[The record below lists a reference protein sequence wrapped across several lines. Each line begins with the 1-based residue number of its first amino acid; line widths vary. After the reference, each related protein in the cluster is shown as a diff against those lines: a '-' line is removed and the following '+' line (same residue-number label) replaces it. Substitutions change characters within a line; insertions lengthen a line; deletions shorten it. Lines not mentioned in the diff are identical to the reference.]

1 VTTDIPR
8 VERAARVVPVAGAS
22 AGSAA
27 SAAAAAPAAVSS
39 SPSSAPPVATLE
51 GVAALAGVSKSTAS
65 RVINGS
71 PRVTEQA
78 ITRVNAAIA
87 QLHYVPNRA
96 ARNLVRRRTQMIAM
110 VIPERTAAFFADPYF
125 AEVIQGAAMYASTT
139 DYTLTLLIESEADAE
154 KTHRFLQ
161 SGSVDGALLLSHHS
175 SSATYLELSR
185 SLPVVFG
192 VRPVDDLE
200 FEAHTVDVDN
210 VAAASIA
217 TQHLIDSG
225 RTRIATITG
234 PLAATAARDRLEG
247 WRSTLEAAGLAGG
260 SGSAG
265 TSGSASE
272 HALELVEE
280 GDYTPASGAAAA
292 ERLLARGV
300 PFDGLFVASAQM
312 ASGALSVLREHGLSV
327 PGDVA
332 ISTIDNN
339 SFSTDTKPQLT
350 TVDLHTSEKGAEMVK
365 ALLTLIAGEAVER
378 ETWIPIELVERASA

>member
-1 VTTDIPR
+1 M
-8 VERAARVVPVAGAS
+8 
-22 AGSAA
+22 
-27 SAAAAAPAAVSS
+27 
-39 SPSSAPPVATLE
+39 
-51 GVAALAGVSKSTAS
+51 
-65 RVINGS
+65 
-71 PRVTEQA
+71 
-78 ITRVNAAIA
+78 RVNAAIA

-96 ARNLVRRRTQMIAM
+96 ARNLVRRRTQMIAL

-125 AEVIQGAAMYASTT
+125 AEVIQGAAMYASST

-154 KTHRFLQ
+154 KTHHFLQ

-210 VAAASIA
+210 VAAAAIA
-217 TQHLIDSG
+217 TQHLIVQG

-234 PLAATAARDRLEG
+234 PLGATAARDRLAG
-247 WRSTLEAAGLAGG
+247 WRATLEAAGLAE
-260 SGSAG
+260 S
-265 TSGSASE
+265 
-272 HALELVEE
+272 ALELVEE

-292 ERLLARGV
+292 ERLLERGV

-327 PGDVA
+327 PDDVA
-332 ISTIDNN
+332 VSTIDNN

-365 ALLTLIAGEAVER
+365 ALLALIEGEAIER
-378 ETWIPIELVERASA
+378 ETWIPIELVERGSA

>member
-1 VTTDIPR
+1 MTTDIPR
-8 VERAARVVPVAGAS
+8 VERAVREVS
-22 AGSAA
+22 T
-27 SAAAAAPAAVSS
+27 APA
-39 SPSSAPPVATLE
+39 VATLE
-51 GVAALAGVSKSTAS
+51 AVAALAGVSKSTAS

-210 VAAASIA
+210 VAAAAIA
-217 TQHLIDSG
+217 TQHLVDRG

-234 PLAATAARDRLEG
+234 PLAATAARDRLAG
-247 WRSTLEAAGLAGG
+247 WRSTLEAAGLA
-260 SGSAG
+260 
-265 TSGSASE
+265 SGSASE
-272 HALELVEE
+272 SALELVEE
-280 GDYTPASGAAAA
+280 GDYTPASGAAAV
-292 ERLLARGV
+292 ERLLARGL

-365 ALLTLIAGEAVER
+365 ALLQLIAGEAVER
-378 ETWIPIELVERASA
+378 ETWIPIELVQRDSA

>member
-1 VTTDIPR
+1 MCALNDHLDRQIAGTHVTTDIPR
-8 VERAARVVPVAGAS
+8 VEPVVRAAPVGGAAPVAP
-22 AGSAA
+22 
-27 SAAAAAPAAVSS
+27 PA
-39 SPSSAPPVATLE
+39 PVATLE

-78 ITRVNAAIA
+78 VMRVNAAIA

-96 ARNLVRRRTQMIAM
+96 ARNLARRRTQMIAM

-125 AEVIQGAAMYASTT
+125 AEVIQGAAMYASST

-192 VRPVDDLE
+192 VRPIDDLE

-210 VAAASIA
+210 MEAAAIA
-217 TQHLIDSG
+217 TRYLIDRG

-234 PLAATAARDRLEG
+234 PLGATAARDRLAG

-260 SGSAG
+260 SDAASA
-265 TSGSASE
+265 ASPD
-272 HALELVEE
+272 LELVEE

-327 PGDVA
+327 PDDVA
-332 ISTIDNN
+332 VTTIDNN

-365 ALLTLIAGEAVER
+365 ALLALIAGEAVER
-378 ETWIPIELVERASA
+378 ETWIPIELVERGSA

>member
-1 VTTDIPR
+1 MTTDIPR
-8 VERAARVVPVAGAS
+8 VDPDARAA
-22 AGSAA
+22 
-27 SAAAAAPAAVSS
+27 
-39 SPSSAPPVATLE
+39 PVATLE

-78 ITRVNAAIA
+78 VMRVNAAIA
-87 QLHYVPNRA
+87 QLRYVPNRA
-96 ARNLVRRRTQMIAM
+96 ARNLVRRRTQMIAL

-125 AEVIQGAAMYASTT
+125 AEVIQGAAMYASST

-192 VRPVDDLE
+192 VRPLDDID

-210 VAAASIA
+210 VAAATLA
-217 TQHLIDSG
+217 TQRLIDRG
-225 RTRIATITG
+225 CTRLATITG
-234 PLAATAARDRLEG
+234 PMSSTAGRDRLAG
-247 WRSTLEAAGLAGG
+247 WRATLEAAGLAD
-260 SGSAG
+260 S
-265 TSGSASE
+265 
-272 HALELVEE
+272 ALELVEE
-280 GDYTPASGAAAA
+280 GDYTPASGAAAT

-300 PFDGLFVASAQM
+300 EFDGLFVASAQM

-332 ISTIDNN
+332 VSTIDNN

-350 TVDLHTSEKGAEMVK
+350 TVDLHTSKKGAEMVK
-365 ALLTLIAGEAVER
+365 ALLALIAGEPVEQ
-378 ETWIPIELVERASA
+378 ETRISIELVERGSA

>member
-1 VTTDIPR
+1 MR
-8 VERAARVVPVAGAS
+8 VA
-22 AGSAA
+22 
-27 SAAAAAPAAVSS
+27 
-39 SPSSAPPVATLE
+39 PVATLE

-78 ITRVNAAIA
+78 IMRVNAAIA

-125 AEVIQGAAMYASTT
+125 AEVIQGAAMYASST

-192 VRPVDDLE
+192 VRPLDDIG

-210 VAAASIA
+210 AAAAALA
-217 TQHLIDSG
+217 TQRLIDRG
-225 RTRIATITG
+225 CTRIATITG
-234 PLAATAARDRLEG
+234 PLTATAGRDRLAG
-247 WRSTLEAAGLAGG
+247 WRATLEAAGLVGDP
-260 SGSAG
+260 
-265 TSGSASE
+265 
-272 HALELVEE
+272 ALELVEE

-327 PGDVA
+327 PHDVA

-350 TVDLHTSEKGAEMVK
+350 TVDLHTSDKGAEMVK
-365 ALLTLIAGEAVER
+365 ALLALIAGEAIEH
-378 ETWIPIELVERASA
+378 ETWIPIELVERGSA

>member
-1 VTTDIPR
+1 MTTDIPR

-22 AGSAA
+22 A
-27 SAAAAAPAAVSS
+27 AAPAAV
-39 SPSSAPPVATLE
+39 SSAPPVATLE

-192 VRPVDDLE
+192 VRPVDDVD

-234 PLAATAARDRLEG
+234 PLGATAARDRMTG
-247 WRSTLEAAGLAGG
+247 WRATVEAAGLA
-260 SGSAG
+260 
-265 TSGSASE
+265 SGSASE
-272 HALELVEE
+272 SALELVEE

-327 PGDVA
+327 PNDVA

-378 ETWIPIELVERASA
+378 ETWIPIELVERGSA